1 MLILGFESHL
11 ILEIKKHRKA
21 GCHRLAFLLHFF
33 KEGGDSFGLYLKQ
46 KQCSVPLEFVGKAP
60 NSDKESKK
68 GCVYVMNLKRL
79 TYKLQTALLCKGIK
93 VKINQYQSYSE
104 QNKRMITKY
113 VLTVPQ
119 QHGEKVKDEK
129 LLESYRLSEVV
140 QKLAELLRGESE

>member
-1 MLILGFESHL
+1 
-11 ILEIKKHRKA
+11 
-21 GCHRLAFLLHFF
+21 
-33 KEGGDSFGLYLKQ
+33 LYLKQ